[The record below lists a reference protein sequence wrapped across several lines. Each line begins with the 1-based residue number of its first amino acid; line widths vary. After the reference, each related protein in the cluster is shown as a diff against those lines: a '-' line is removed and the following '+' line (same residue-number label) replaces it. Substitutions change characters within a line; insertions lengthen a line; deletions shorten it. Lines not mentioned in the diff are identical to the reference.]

1 MVGSGGAM
9 VGVGGLGVGG
19 SLMVTES
26 EGGNDGAV
34 GGSVF
39 GFGIAEGREEDGQV
53 VRWGQEVEL
62 GYVAMDWLAVMGLEF

>member
-26 EGGNDGAV
+26 EEGNGGVV

-39 GFGIAEGREEDGQV
+39 GFGIAEGGEEDGRV

-62 GYVAMDWLAVMGLEF
+62 GYVEMDWLVVMGLEF